1 MSTKGDGVSDHG
13 ARHRAD
19 DTDVESRTP
28 WLTRPR
34 VVVAAGAVVLAV
46 VTGVTAVSLGLGP
59 DPGPTTTGATAT
71 DTARDDDERAA
82 RNNMRDTGTISPS
95 PATPSAAS
103 SAPGRTPSRPPKAST
118 STGTSGTGTCGVSFY
133 STGSTTANGERFDP
147 DGLTAA
153 HKTLPF
159 NTRIR
164 VTNPANGK
172 SVVVR
177 VNDRGPFV
185 GGRCLDLARGAFAQI
200 ASLGSG
206 VINARYEVLK

>member
-1 MSTKGDGVSDHG
+1 MSEQHG
-13 ARHRAD
+13 ARHSVD
-19 DTDVESRTP
+19 DTDVAP
-28 WLTRPR
+28 PRPR
-34 VVVAAGAVVLAV
+34 FARPRLVVAAGAVVLAV
-46 VTGVTAVSLGLGP
+46 VAGVTAVSLGLGS
-59 DPGPTTTGATAT
+59 DSGRTTTGANAA
-71 DTARDDDERAA
+71 DTAREDDERAA
-82 RNNMRDTGTISPS
+82 RNNMRDTGSVSPS
-95 PATPSAAS
+95 EVTPSAAS
-103 SAPGRTPSRPPKAST
+103 SGPSRAPSRTPSRSPKKST
-118 STGTSGTGTCGVSFY
+118 STGTSGSGTCGVSFY

-164 VTNPANGK
+164 VTNQANGK

-185 GGRCLDLARGAFAQI
+185 GGRCIDLARGAFAQI

-206 VINARYEVLK
+206 VITARYEVLK